1 VRPAGAW
8 GKKCAYTKSNA
19 LTRLRKSAL
28 TFFCAY
34 IFLRLHILGNE
45 SDLPLTAS
53 LAALYFWNQRAL
65 VVTPGAGRTARYGIY
80 LYGYAPRGTTGT
92 PAVVLRMGR
101 VGLAA
106 LCGLCGL
113 CGPRGDARGA
123 ARAWRTAWR
132 LALAKAMAK

>member
-1 VRPAGAW
+1 M
-8 GKKCAYTKSNA
+8 
-19 LTRLRKSAL
+19 
-28 TFFCAY
+28 
-34 IFLRLHILGNE
+34 
-45 SDLPLTAS
+45 TAS

-80 LYGYAPRGTTGT
+80 LYDYAPRGTTGT

-113 CGPRGDARGA
+113 CGPRGDARWGGEGVA
-123 ARAWRTAWR
+123 DGV
-132 LALAKAMAK
+132 ALGVGKSHGEMTL